1 MPTHAIPPRC
11 YEFQYPEL
19 DTLILVETSAAE
31 VTIRAT
37 RDSFSEQRKLSF
49 VHELAAEGFI
59 PEDYAWRTLAG
70 SGFSRGVRWLVD
82 VSWLKIDPAATAIA
96 RRFMVRLL
104 AGGCLLWLALMA
116 GLFLFAA
123 R

>member
-11 YEFQYPEL
+11 YEFHFPEL
-19 DTLILVETSAAE
+19 DTLVLVEASEAD

-37 RDSFSEQRKLSF
+37 RDTFSEQRKRCF
-49 VHELAAEGFI
+49 IHELAAEGFI
-59 PEDYAWRTLAG
+59 PDDYEWRSLAG
-70 SGFSRGVRWLVD
+70 SEMSRGVRWFVD
-82 VSWLKIDPAATAIA
+82 VSWLRIDPAVTAIA

-104 AGGCLLWLALMA
+104 AGGFLLWFALMA

>member
-1 MPTHAIPPRC
+1 MPTHAMPRRC

-19 DTLILVETSAAE
+19 DTLILVEASDAG

-49 VHELAAEGFI
+49 IHELAAEGFI
-59 PEDYAWRTLAG
+59 PEDYAWRSLAG
-70 SGFSRGVRWLVD
+70 SAWSRGVRWQVD
-82 VSWLKIDPAATAIA
+82 ISWLRIDPAVTATA

-104 AGGCLLWLALMA
+104 AGGFLLWVALM
-116 GLFLFAA
+116 GSLFLFAA